1 MSAHVEHGSTYS
13 NCFSGEP
20 LQQGCSSPSSFK
32 MHPHKFGRRFGL
44 DTEQTTLTCGAHQD
58 EGTDPEIFLTLLT
71 LQDAFL
77 DIFIHFSGN
86 KCMDLDEKHHD
97 QSMSDYNLMQIL
109 IKIWI

>member
-13 NCFSGEP
+13 NCFSGKP

-32 MHPHKFGRRFGL
+32 MHPHKFGWRFGL

-58 EGTDPEIFLTLLT
+58 EGTDPEFFLTLLT

-86 KCMDLDEKHHD
+86 KCMDIDEKHHE
-97 QSMSDYNLMQIL
+97 QSMSE
-109 IKIWI
+109 